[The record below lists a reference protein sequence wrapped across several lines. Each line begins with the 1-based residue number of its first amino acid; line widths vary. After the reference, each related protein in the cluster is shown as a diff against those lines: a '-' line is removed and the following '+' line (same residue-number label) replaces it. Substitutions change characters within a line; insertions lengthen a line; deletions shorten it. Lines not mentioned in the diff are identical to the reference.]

1 MQSFGGVE
9 MSTAG
14 QENLLVAIFVQLM
27 SRKGTTRFSTW
38 WTTLPRNSED
48 KILTSVYVV
57 LDYISHRLCQ
67 NGGSSRGPTP
77 SPIARG
83 PWAGPPI
90 QTAQDVANVVGT
102 ARAALVAWR

>member
-1 MQSFGGVE
+1 

-27 SRKGTTRFSTW
+27 SRKGTTRFSTC
-38 WTTLPRNSED
+38 WTTLLRNSED

-57 LDYISHRLCQ
+57 LDCILHEFMR
-67 NGGSSRGPTP
+67 NGGCSRGPTP

-83 PWAGPPI
+83 PWAGRPI
-90 QTAQDVANVVGT
+90 QTAQDVANVVGR
-102 ARAALVAWR
+102 ART

>member
-14 QENLLVAIFVQLM
+14 QENLFVAIFVQLM
-27 SRKGTTRFSTW
+27 SRKGTTRFSTC

-57 LDYISHRLCQ
+57 LGCMSHEVMQ
-67 NGGSSRGPTP
+67 NGGC
-77 SPIARG
+77 ARG
-83 PWAGPPI
+83 G
-90 QTAQDVANVVGT
+90 TSEQD
-102 ARAALVAWR
+102 L